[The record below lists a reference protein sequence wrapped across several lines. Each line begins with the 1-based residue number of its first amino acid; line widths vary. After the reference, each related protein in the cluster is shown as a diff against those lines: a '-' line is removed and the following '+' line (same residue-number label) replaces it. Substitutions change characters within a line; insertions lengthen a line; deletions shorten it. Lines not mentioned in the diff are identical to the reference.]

1 MTIFNTL
8 DEVSAAVG
16 ADLGVSRWI
25 DITQD
30 RINAFADTTEDRQWI
45 HTDPVAAAA
54 GPYGT
59 TVAHG
64 FLSLSLLA
72 AFSEDLLIVEE
83 ARTGV
88 NYGLNKV
95 RFPAPVPVD
104 SKVRGRGKLAAVDQ
118 IPGGIQVTRV
128 VSVEREGSERPV
140 CVGEFVLR
148 LLA

>member
-118 IPGGIQVTRV
+118 IPGGIQVTMV
-128 VSVEREGSERPV
+128 VSVERDGSERPV

>member
-104 SKVRGRGKLAAVDQ
+104 SKVRGRGQLAAVDQ
-118 IPGGIQVTRV
+118 IPGGIQVTMV

>member
-72 AFSEDLLIVEE
+72 AFSEDLLTVEE

-118 IPGGIQVTRV
+118 IPGGIQVTMV

>member
-59 TVAHG
+59 TVALG

-118 IPGGIQVTRV
+118 IPGGIQVTMV